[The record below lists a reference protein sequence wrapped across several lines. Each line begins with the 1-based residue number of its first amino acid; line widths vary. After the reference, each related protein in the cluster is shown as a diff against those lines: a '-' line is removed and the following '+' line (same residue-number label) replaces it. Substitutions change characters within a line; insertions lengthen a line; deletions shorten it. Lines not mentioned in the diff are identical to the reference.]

1 MLIENYRDNKGCDVL
16 TKSLHKIIKQCF
28 GI

>member
-1 MLIENYRDNKGCDVL
+1 MENYRDNKGCDVL